1 MIKIIVTHAP
11 DALAAYIISEAPAG
25 SVIISLNE
33 ELFNLCEKLNKDFT
47 GKLCVVN
54 NDSASIAKAIQTYA
68 DAPLI
73 ILDSLYKESLQN
85 VWHCMLQVDCD
96 VLVSTNDDTK
106 DFLEDMYHIP
116 RICVSALQIKEG

>member
-1 MIKIIVTHAP
+1 MIKILVSHTP

-33 ELFNLCEKLNKDFT
+33 NLFDLCLKLNKDFT

-54 NDSASIAKAIQTYA
+54 NDSASIAKAIETYA
-68 DAPLI
+68 DTPLI
-73 ILDSLYKESLQN
+73 ILDSLCKESLQS

-96 VLVSTNDDTK
+96 VLVGTNDDTK
-106 DFLEDMYHIP
+106 DFLDDMYHIP
-116 RICVSALQIKEG
+116 RICVSALQVKED